1 MSDVLGTSPIRPGEA
16 KGLKHSLRRGALRRV
31 VPAALAALLVAVAA
45 GCGSEAAAG
54 GEGEITV
61 SNHPALLYS
70 PPWIAAA
77 DQKLFEKHGVHVR
90 KIVGSEGGGT
100 TVQNVVS
107 GGLPIGDVATSAAV
121 TAYLAG
127 ADIKIVGGGVAG
139 GEDVFWVTEPG
150 SDIDSIEDLRGKKV
164 GYTSPGSVTQ
174 GLLALS
180 LERSG
185 VGLENVETRSMGG
198 LSEGLTALKNGDID
212 AAAMLEPV
220 YSEQVDEEGWKPIF
234 KASEYVP
241 DFMATVV
248 ITGPD
253 VAQKQPD
260 MVRRVL
266 AARAEGIEF
275 VKQHPDQVAK
285 AWAREAEIEP
295 SSALAALK
303 SVDAD
308 EHWSVGL
315 GDVKR
320 LDSVLETMRL
330 IDLLGNK
337 QKVDWKG
344 LVDQRFIPARER
356 IELPTSG

>member
-1 MSDVLGTSPIRPGEA
+1 MGRAAVGAAAAVVL
-16 KGLKHSLRRGALRRV
+16 
-31 VPAALAALLVAVAA
+31 ALAG
-45 GCGSEAAAG
+45 GCGTQAASDG

-77 DQKLFEKHGVHVR
+77 DQKLFDKHGVRVR
-90 KIVGSEGGGT
+90 EIVGSEGGGT

-127 ADIKIVGGGVAG
+127 ADIRIVGGGVSG
-139 GEDVFWVTEPG
+139 GEDVFWVTGPD
-150 SDIDSIEDLRGKKV
+150 SDIGSIEDLRGKKV

-185 VGLENVETRSMGG
+185 VGLENVTTRAMGG

-248 ITGPD
+248 ITGPG

-260 MVRRVL
+260 MVRRIL
-266 AARAEGIEF
+266 AARGEGIRF
-275 VKQHPDQVAK
+275 VKEHPEQVAR
-285 AWAREAEIEP
+285 AWAEEAEIKP
-295 SSALAALK
+295 SSALAALR

-337 QKVDWKG
+337 QKVDWDG
-344 LVDQRFIPARER
+344 LVDQSFIPPDVR
-356 IELPTSG
+356 IDLPASG

>member
-1 MSDVLGTSPIRPGEA
+1 VEHRV
-16 KGLKHSLRRGALRRV
+16 RGAMRRV
-31 VPAALAALLVAVAA
+31 AAAALAALALATATGCA
-45 GCGSEAAAG
+45 GEASAG
-54 GEGEITV
+54 AEGEITV

-77 DQKLFEKHGVHVR
+77 DQNLFEKHGVEVR
-90 KIVGSEGGGT
+90 EIVGSEGGGT

-127 ADIKIVGGGVAG
+127 ADIRIVGGGVAAG
-139 GEDVFWVTEPG
+139 DDVFWVTGPD
-150 SDIDSIEDLRGKKV
+150 SKIDSIEDLRGKKV

-185 VGLENVETRSMGG
+185 VGLANVQTRAMGG

-248 ITGPD
+248 ITGPG
-253 VAQKQPD
+253 VAKKRPD
-260 MVRRVL
+260 MVRRIL
-266 AARAEGIEF
+266 AARAEGLQF
-275 VKQHPDQVAK
+275 VKEHPEQVAK
-285 AWAREAEIEP
+285 AWAKEAEIKP

-303 SVDAD
+303 SVDPD

-315 GDVKR
+315 GDAKK

-344 LVDQRFIPARER
+344 LVDQRFIPADQR